1 MAEVKFI
8 CLEDV
13 ELRFGAERMEQLLND
28 DGTGTPE
35 PLIVEAMLD
44 DANSDVISR
53 LLNKGYS
60 LEVLKAL
67 RPDPKLK
74 RLAAGIFMGYA
85 GALLT
90 QWLNANGDGPYEGLR
105 RRAREELAKHATG
118 ELRLSLEPK
127 KGSNTQVGGKLSKQ
141 PDPNFIFAP
150 TRDRPQ
156 GAGGF

>member
-1 MAEVKFI
+1 M
-8 CLEDV
+8 
-13 ELRFGAERMEQLLND
+13 M
-28 DGTGTPE
+28 TE
-35 PLIVEAMLD
+35 PAPRNLIVEAMLD

-85 GALLT
+85 GERRT
-90 QWLNANGDGPYEGLR
+90 EWLNANGDGPYEGLR

>member
-1 MAEVKFI
+1 MAEVEFI

-13 ELRFGAERMEQLLND
+13 ELRFGAERMEQLLDD
-28 DGTGTPE
+28 DGDGIPDD
-35 PLIVEAMLD
+35 LIVEAMLD

-53 LLNKGYS
+53 LMNKGYS
-60 LEVLKAL
+60 LEALKSL
-67 RPDPKLK
+67 RGDPKLK
-74 RLAAGIFMGYA
+74 RFAAAIFMGYA
-85 GALLT
+85 GERRT
-90 QWLNANGDGPYEGLR
+90 EWLNANGDGVYEGLR
-105 RRAREELAKHATG
+105 KRARADLKLHATG